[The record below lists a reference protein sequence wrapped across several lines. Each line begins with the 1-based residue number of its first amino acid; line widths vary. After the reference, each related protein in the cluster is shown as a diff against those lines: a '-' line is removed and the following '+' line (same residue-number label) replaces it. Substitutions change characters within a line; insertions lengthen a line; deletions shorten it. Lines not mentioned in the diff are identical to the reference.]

1 MARKK
6 SCNTNATQE
15 TENVNKKNYVQNKN
29 FPRKIPNNSNTISS
43 FLLVGTPQEEGK
55 TTNDE
60 NIHSLIQEA
69 DSKEKEMDKLIFC
82 DISNKNDELDVSPEH
97 ANTVIYDLTSP
108 RVIVGQKR
116 HIEES
121 SDSVVEGNNTD
132 ELIRL
137 KKKCLEIEKRV
148 EVLEMTWM
156 PCPEHLDTVQNIF
169 NGIIED
175 INNDRVVMNNNNKMS
190 DSNNGLNIDSEILFA
205 LKKDSSTATARSILK
220 YLYPHP
226 PVNFKLFDVDSALV
240 ADIVRYSKECHPD
253 DASTTARIRHAMSN
267 YFALITYRKKRK
279 SIISNTTIQ
288 NQ

>member
-1 MARKK
+1 FFLLPMARKK
-6 SCNTNATQE
+6 SYSTNATQDK
-15 TENVNKKNYVQNKN
+15 ENVNNKS
-29 FPRKIPNNSNTISS
+29 RKIPNNSNTIGS
-43 FLLVGTPQEEGK
+43 FLLVGTPQEEK
-55 TTNDE
+55 TTIDE

-82 DISNKNDELDVSPEH
+82 DISNKNDELDVSPKH

-108 RVIVGQKR
+108 RVIVDQKR

-121 SDSVVEGNNTD
+121 SDSILDENNTD
-132 ELIRL
+132 ELVRL

-148 EVLEMTWM
+148 EVLELTWM
-156 PCPEHLDTVQNIF
+156 RNDINSRPEHLDTVQNIF

-175 INNDRVVMNNNNKMS
+175 INNDRVAMNNKMS

-226 PVNFKLFDVDSALV
+226 PGNFKLFDVDPALV
-240 ADIVRYSKECHPD
+240 ADIVRYSKKCHLD
-253 DASTTARIRHAMSN
+253 DASTTSRIRHAMSN
-267 YFALITYRKKRK
+267 YFALITINRY
-279 SIISNTTIQ
+279 
-288 NQ
+288 NQDEFSVAWDRI